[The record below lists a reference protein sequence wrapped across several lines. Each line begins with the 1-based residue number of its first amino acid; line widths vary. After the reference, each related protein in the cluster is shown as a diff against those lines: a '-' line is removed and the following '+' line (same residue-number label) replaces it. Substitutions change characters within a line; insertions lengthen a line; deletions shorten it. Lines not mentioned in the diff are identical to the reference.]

1 MRTIKS
7 PLVPQTHIYK
17 QFFDYFWVSIF
28 HELFKPNQRQTNN
41 KKKKLLHLAAQLS
54 FKVIKNK
61 WCFQENLTSKLYVK
75 GRPSI
80 LSSRSRYC
88 EVNNNILS
96 DNMCM
101 YLTLIF
107 FYFWYRLITVALYEN
122 GGNKTLISLFS
133 ETNIIL
139 FSLLFI
145 WLRHKFSCNVQL
157 RHKAEKSSW
166 QSSVSDWKIRY
177 KIKAVLT
184 DN

>member
-1 MRTIKS
+1 MNCSSQIK
-7 PLVPQTHIYK
+7 
-17 QFFDYFWVSIF
+17 D
-28 HELFKPNQRQTNN
+28 RQI
-41 KKKKLLHLAAQLS
+41 LHLAAQLS

-61 WCFQENLTSKLYVK
+61 WCFQENLTSKLYAK

-177 KIKAVLT
+177 KIKVVLT

>member
-1 MRTIKS
+1 MPKKYHITVHESKEKAGLIEMRTIRS
-7 PLVPQTHIYK
+7 PLVPKHISINN
-17 QFFDYFWVSIF
+17 FLTTSEHEYFMNCSSQI
-28 HELFKPNQRQTNN
+28 KDRQI
-41 KKKKLLHLAAQLS
+41 LHLAAQLS

-107 FYFWYRLITVALYEN
+107 FYFWYKLTTVALYEN
-122 GGNKTLISLFS
+122 GGNKTFISLFS

-145 WLRHKFSCNVQL
+145 WLGHKFLCNVQL
-157 RHKAEKSSW
+157 SHKF
-166 QSSVSDWKIRY
+166 
-177 KIKAVLT
+177 L
-184 DN
+184 